1 MINMG
6 KTLPKNN
13 KKEKSIDN
21 KENLPIN
28 KLKDKKLSIEQFRY
42 ISLLIFILI
51 ILGIQGFIIFEINN
65 MKNITVT
72 NSVLNQLKKINQ
84 NISSIKSDVSSIE
97 SDVSSI
103 ESDVKDIENN
113 IGTSEFDFGSVLYK
127 LRKIESDVKD
137 IENNIGTSEF
147 DFGSV
152 LYKLRKIE
160 SDVSSIESDV
170 SHIKIFMKY

>member
-97 SDVSSI
+97 SDV
-103 ESDVKDIENN
+103 
-113 IGTSEFDFGSVLYK
+113 
-127 LRKIESDVKD
+127 KD